1 MNESEYTVPPLSSA
15 GPPDGSTLS
24 EAPRQRSP
32 RMSAE
37 KALPQSGS
45 DTLVRIIK
53 GYAVASNGGQT
64 QINYKDVASAGGLS
78 PTIVS
83 KNNRFLLE
91 SEILTSPK
99 FGYYIPSE
107 AAVRFARE
115 SAWDEP
121 AAKGHLRH
129 LILPS
134 WYGQVAVQNFT
145 LRPTLKREELK
156 RALAIKCGATEG
168 DSAALEFLIDFLI
181 YTGIVIVSEN
191 GALTRGE
198 MDTDGSLPVQVSH
211 FLDRSPT
218 EPPQVLELAS
228 KSVAADRNQHIAV
241 TVHVHIRTLDELT
254 PANADR
260 LNQWLRTLNAG
271 GEAASLSVVTEAADS
286 ADA

>member
-1 MNESEYTVPPLSSA
+1 
-15 GPPDGSTLS
+15 
-24 EAPRQRSP
+24 
-32 RMSAE
+32 MSAE
-37 KALPQSGS
+37 RALPQSGA

-64 QINYKDVASAGGLS
+64 QINYKDVASAAGLS

-91 SEILTSPK
+91 SEILTSSK

-115 SAWDEP
+115 AAWDEP
-121 AAKGHLRH
+121 AAKGHLRRVV
-129 LILPS
+129 LQS

-145 LRPTLKREELK
+145 LRPALKREELK

-168 DSAALEFLIDFLI
+168 DSAALEFLTDFLI
-181 YTGIVIVSEN
+181 YTEIVIVSEN

-198 MDTDGSLPVQVSH
+198 MDANGSVPFQENRPIQPLQVPDIDQTPV
-211 FLDRSPT
+211 
-218 EPPQVLELAS
+218 
-228 KSVAADRNQHIAV
+228 VAARRRPIGV
-241 TVHVHIRTLDELT
+241 TLHVHIRTLDELT

-260 LNQWLRTLNAG
+260 LNEWLRTLNAG
-271 GEAASLSVVTEAADS
+271 AEAASLSVITEAAD
-286 ADA
+286 DAAG